1 MALVAMKRL
10 RAVALQSQR
19 RPLLRQL
26 RRLGCVEVETAA
38 GSTDF
43 KDGAALPQTVEENTG
58 AREFLAAITQAKQT
72 LDHYAPPEKRPMFAR
87 KPQLTEGQ
95 LYDEKVLDA
104 ALRAARKINRATQ
117 EIARLT
123 AEQNRLEASLA
134 QLKPWLALD
143 VPLDYE
149 AHGSFFYCR
158 GVLPAAA
165 DLASLEQELEE
176 KAPESQMER
185 VSSDTEQH
193 YVTLLVHNGSREAAL
208 SVLKQK
214 GFSQVTQRD
223 AEGTAGQWEKRQR
236 AEIEAMKRQQ
246 EELVGTIRSERG
258 AHAMLEQAIDAYAQ
272 EAEEDELLS
281 GLAHTKETVVLTG
294 WLPEKAAGRVADVLE
309 RYGCAYS
316 LDEPQEGE
324 DPPTAMDNGPLAE
337 PFGAVTEMYGMPA
350 YGSLV
355 DPNPLMV
362 PFYITFFGF
371 IMGDAIYGIIITLGC
386 FLGLRLMRPKGT
398 MRQMLTL
405 FMYCG
410 VSTIVAGVLMGGWL
424 SDGVNLFAQTFL
436 GAEGEVIGPLWFN
449 PLEEPMKML
458 IFSLGLGALQIVTGM
473 AVSAWRQLKRG
484 QWLDALVD
492 TGSWYL
498 VFAGI
503 GLAVGLGLNFGIYL
517 AIAGVAIML
526 VLGGHGK
533 KGLGRITGGLGKL
546 YDVTG
551 YVSDLLSYSRIMA
564 LGLSGAVVGSVVNK
578 MGAMGGGGIV
588 GVVLFIVVG
597 LIGHTFNIAI
607 SLLGAYVHTSR
618 LQYIEF
624 FGRFYEG
631 GGRIMKPL
639 KNKTKYVEITEE
651 D

>member
-1 MALVAMKRL
+1 MALVTMKRL

-43 KDGAALPQTVEENTG
+43 QGSDQLPQTVEENTG

-72 LDHYAPPEKRPMFAR
+72 LDHYAPPDKRPLFAR
-87 KPQLTEGQ
+87 KPQMTEGQ
-95 LYDEKVLDA
+95 LYNEKVLDD
-104 ALRAARKINRATQ
+104 ALQAARKINRATQ
-117 EIARLT
+117 EMGRLT
-123 AEQNRLEASLA
+123 AEQNRLEAALV
-134 QLKPWLALD
+134 QLKPWLQLD
-143 VPLDYE
+143 VPLEYE
-149 AHGSFFYCR
+149 AQGSFYYCR

-165 DLASLEQELEE
+165 DLSEVERELEE
-176 KAPESQMER
+176 KAPESQLEQ
-185 VSSDTEQH
+185 VSSDMEQH
-193 YVTLLVHNGSREAAL
+193 YVTLLVHNASREAAL

-214 GFSQVTQRD
+214 GFSQVVQRD
-223 AEGTAGQWEKRQR
+223 AEGTAGQWEKKQR
-236 AEIEAMKRQQ
+236 AQIDAMKRQQ
-246 EELVGTIRSERG
+246 EDLIGTIRGQRD
-258 AHAMLEQAIDAYAQ
+258 ARAALEQAIDAYAQ

-294 WLPEKAAGRVADVLE
+294 WLPEKAAGRVAEVLE
-309 RYGCAYS
+309 KHGCAYS
-316 LDEPQEGE
+316 LDDPQEGE
-324 DPPTAMDNGPLAE
+324 DPPTAMENGPIAE
-337 PFGAVTEMYGMPA
+337 PFNAVTEMYGMPA

-371 IMGDAIYGIIITLGC
+371 IMGDAVYGIIITLGC
-386 FLGLRLMRPKGT
+386 FLGLKLMRPKGT

-410 VSTIVAGVLMGGWL
+410 VSTIIAGVLMGGWL

-436 GAEGEVIGPLWFN
+436 GAQGEVIRPLWFN
-449 PLEEPMKML
+449 PLEEPMTML

-484 QWLDALVD
+484 QWIDALVD

-503 GLAVGLGLNFGIYL
+503 GLAVAGVSIGTYL
-517 AIAGVAIML
+517 AIAGVVIML

-533 KGLGRITGGLGKL
+533 KGFGRITGGLGKL

-578 MGAMGGGGIV
+578 MGAMAGGSLI
-588 GVVLFIVVG
+588 GVVLFILVG

>member
-1 MALVAMKRL
+1 MALVTMKRL

-43 KDGAALPQTVEENTG
+43 QGSDQLPQTVEENTG

-72 LDHYAPPEKRPMFAR
+72 LDHYAPPDKRPLFAR
-87 KPQLTEGQ
+87 KPQMTEGQ
-95 LYDEKVLDA
+95 LYNEKVLDD
-104 ALRAARKINRATQ
+104 ALQAARKINRATQ
-117 EIARLT
+117 EMGRLT
-123 AEQNRLEASLA
+123 AEQNRLEAALV
-134 QLKPWLALD
+134 QLKPWLQLD
-143 VPLDYE
+143 VPLEYE
-149 AHGSFFYCR
+149 AQGSFYYCR

-165 DLASLEQELEE
+165 DLSEVERELEE
-176 KAPESQMER
+176 KAPESQLEQ
-185 VSSDTEQH
+185 VSSDMEQH
-193 YVTLLVHNGSREAAL
+193 YVTLLVHNASREAAL

-214 GFSQVTQRD
+214 GFSQVVQRD
-223 AEGTAGQWEKRQR
+223 AEGTAGQWEKKQR
-236 AEIEAMKRQQ
+236 AQIDAMKRQQ
-246 EELVGTIRSERG
+246 EDLIGTIRGQRD
-258 AHAMLEQAIDAYAQ
+258 ARAALEQAIDAYAQ

-294 WLPEKAAGRVADVLE
+294 WLPEKAAGRVAEVLE
-309 RYGCAYS
+309 KHGCAYS
-316 LDEPQEGE
+316 LDDPQEGE
-324 DPPTAMDNGPLAE
+324 DPPTAMENGPIAE
-337 PFGAVTEMYGMPA
+337 PFNAVTEMYGMPA

-371 IMGDAIYGIIITLGC
+371 IMGDAVYGIIITLGC
-386 FLGLRLMRPKGT
+386 FLGLKLMRPKGT

-410 VSTIVAGVLMGGWL
+410 VSTIIAGVLMGGWL

-436 GAEGEVIGPLWFN
+436 GTQGEVIRPLWFN
-449 PLEEPMKML
+449 PLEEPMTML

-484 QWLDALVD
+484 QWIDALVD

-503 GLAVGLGLNFGIYL
+503 GLAVAGVSIGTYL
-517 AIAGVAIML
+517 AIAGVVIML

-533 KGLGRITGGLGKL
+533 KGFGRITGGLGKL

-578 MGAMGGGGIV
+578 MGAMAGGSLI
-588 GVVLFIVVG
+588 GVVLFILVG